1 MELKRAA
8 WLYNRQPDVFFTSMG
23 SRWLL
28 TTSMVSLLW
37 RVGGLWLRRVET
49 QDTTEQTCHH
59 PVVQEGTIVLS
70 CCAFR
75 FLNNFSLLVLNIIS
89 LFVIP
94 LDRMKPRNVFLRFF
108 VVPDP
113 TSLNSSRPQN
123 CDPCHALR
131 FGDPLGLCQK
141 KLGFAEGL
149 SIEWHQA

>member
-1 MELKRAA
+1 MLVY
-8 WLYNRQPDVFFTSMG
+8 LVSPQNNRNT
-23 SRWLL
+23 
-28 TTSMVSLLW
+28 
-37 RVGGLWLRRVET
+37 
-49 QDTTEQTCHH
+49 
-59 PVVQEGTIVLS
+59 
-70 CCAFR
+70 
-75 FLNNFSLLVLNIIS
+75 
-89 LFVIP
+89 
-94 LDRMKPRNVFLRFF
+94 MKEIWEPAQLGVNVFLRFF